1 MRILLIEFSFGVFKL
16 CSVETTKMKKK
27 RKFMSPVGS
36 FQPACGGTCLIDH
49 AEGDLVYVTYLL
61 V

>member
-1 MRILLIEFSFGVFKL
+1 
-16 CSVETTKMKKK
+16 MKKK

-49 AEGDLVYVTYLL
+49 AEGDLVFVTYML
-61 V
+61 VGDS